1 MKLSG
6 EGKLLRIFLGEM
18 DKYGHAP
25 LYEVLVL
32 KARELGLAGATVLR
46 GVQGF
51 GADSRVIHTAKV
63 LRLSEDLP
71 IVVEIVDTE
80 EKIRDFLPVV
90 DELFNKVGCG
100 SMMTIEKAEVIHY
113 KAGK

>member
-18 DKYGHAP
+18 DKYQHKP

-80 EKIRDFLPVV
+80 EKIRSFLPVV
-90 DELFNKVGCG
+90 DELFEKVGCG
-100 SMMTIEKAEVIHY
+100 SMVTIEKAEIIKY
-113 KAGK
+113 TPGK